1 MVLSHHLQSHPWL
14 RHDEKA
20 VYEDIME
27 IYVYMEIYGS
37 RGHLQDILLIF
48 HMVDLLEADDVV
60 EAENLDFFFGQTNYY
75 YSLLSFIGQ
84 LQFIFNLL

>member
-20 VYEDIME
+20 VYEDIWR
-27 IYVYMEIYGS
+27 YVYMEIYGS

-60 EAENLDFFFGQTNYY
+60 HWRRQ
-75 YSLLSFIGQ
+75 I
-84 LQFIFNLL
+84 IF